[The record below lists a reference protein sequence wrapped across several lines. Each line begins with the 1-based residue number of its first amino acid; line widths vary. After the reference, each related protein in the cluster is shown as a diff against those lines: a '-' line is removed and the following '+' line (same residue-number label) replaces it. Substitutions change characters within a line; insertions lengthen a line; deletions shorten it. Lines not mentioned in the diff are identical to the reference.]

1 MRAIRTLL
9 IVVVVLGGL
18 FVAADRGAVWYAE
31 NEAADKIRSSQNMSG
46 TPDVSIKGFPFLTQ
60 VADSKLDE
68 VEVSLDGGVTAGAG
82 DKSIRVSDF
91 DATLHGVRVDSSF
104 SSAVADR
111 ATGTAHISY
120 EDLGRIAG
128 PGITVGYGGKDASGT
143 SRVKVT
149 GSVPLPMGVVK
160 RSVVSTVSVVG
171 GTRVRVHAE
180 KVPDDLPGL
189 EKLIRK
195 KTDFEREITGLP
207 RGIKLEKVVTDEKG
221 VEITLGGTDV
231 RLAG

>member
-9 IVVVVLGGL
+9 ILFVILGGL
-18 FVAADRGAVWYAE
+18 FVAADRVAVWYVE
-31 NEAADKIRSSQNMSG
+31 DEAAGKIQSSQNMSG
-46 TPDVSIKGFPFLTQ
+46 KPDVSIKGFPFLTQ

-68 VEVSLDGGVTAGAG
+68 VEVSLDGGVTAGTG

-104 SSAVADR
+104 TSAVADR

-120 EDLGRIAG
+120 EDLSRIAG
-128 PGITVGYGGKDASGT
+128 QGITVGYGGKDASGT

-149 GSVPLPMGVVK
+149 GSIPLPMGVVK
-160 RSVVSTVSVVG
+160 RSVVSTVSLAG
-171 GTRVRVHAE
+171 DTRVRVHAE
-180 KVPDDLPGL
+180 KVPSDLPGL
-189 EKLIRK
+189 EGLIRS

-207 RGIKLEKVVTDEKG
+207 RGIKLEKVETNEKG
-221 VEITLGGTDV
+221 VEITLGGTGV